1 MVFRIELY
9 SMKFYPNP
17 SPVLG
22 RPAKIVE
29 LPVVKPAI
37 ETDVLTSIDPKTLED
52 SHVYV
57 HCYADDPEDEM
68 LIRIWKTT
76 FLIDRASGAK
86 AGLVHAENI
95 TIAPLWTMIPGGS
108 PYRFLLIF
116 SSLPKSCSQ
125 FDFVEEISQPGGFFF
140 TNISRNERD
149 VYHITIL

>member
-1 MVFRIELY
+1 
-9 SMKFYPNP
+9 MKSNLNLLPTLAR
-17 SPVLG
+17 PV
-22 RPAKIVE
+22 KTIE
-29 LPVVKPAI
+29 LPVVKPMI

-57 HCYADDPEDEM
+57 HCYVDDPQDEM

-76 FLIDRASGAK
+76 FLIDRTSRAK
-86 AGLVHAENI
+86 AGLIHAENI

-108 PYRFLLIF
+108 PFRFLLIF
-116 SSLPKSCSQ
+116 SSLPKSCTQ

-140 TNISRNERD
+140 TNIIRNERD

>member
-1 MVFRIELY
+1 MVFRIELCG
-9 SMKFYPNP
+9 MELNPNLHP
-17 SPVLG
+17 TLG
-22 RPAKIVE
+22 RTVRTVE
-29 LPVVKPAI
+29 LPVVKPMI

-57 HCYADDPEDEM
+57 HCYVDDPGDEM

-86 AGLVHAENI
+86 AGLIHAENI

-108 PYRFLLIF
+108 PFRFLLIF
-116 SSLPKSCSQ
+116 SSLPKWCTQ